1 VQTLES
7 LHTVRTISNR
17 GPGTPGSVDFF
28 VAYYDGDNKDH
39 GADDND
45 DND

>member
-1 VQTLES
+1 MQTLES

-17 GPGTPGSVDFF
+17 GPKDQWISSLS
-28 VAYYDGDNKDH
+28 YYDGDNKDH